1 MRRFSYRLDS
11 VLKRRANE
19 EEKAIIAQSAA
30 QEEYTVRLGE
40 LEKLRTNLKNACETE
55 YRELNTHEIMTR
67 WVYMDYLK
75 TSAEE
80 QEQVVEKARRELER
94 KRKALVKARRDKLVL
109 QNHKDRLYESY
120 IAELNRWE
128 AKLNDD
134 QCTALAHRR
143 KGG

>member
-75 TSAEE
+75 TSAWLKPAGTSLFCKITRTGSM
-80 QEQVVEKARRELER
+80 KA
-94 KRKALVKARRDKLVL
+94 
-109 QNHKDRLYESY
+109 
-120 IAELNRWE
+120 I
-128 AKLNDD
+128 
-134 QCTALAHRR
+134 
-143 KGG
+143 